1 MSWSGGTYTKP
12 LSWTANT
19 TISAA
24 DHNTQDADFT
34 TGINSC
40 LVKDG
45 TNSMTANL
53 NFGGFRPSN
62 VAAGSAATCS
72 FAPGGSANS
81 GMFLAATN
89 EVGFASAGAEL
100 FRVSP
105 TSVSVRTSTPNLYVG
120 SSEVSTGTCTLSV
133 GENRT
138 GSGSAVI
145 ELVGDTTYTA
155 GGLNLTR
162 AGGANGASSIT
173 HRGTGVFTIGSAEG
187 TEIALATEGVSQV
200 RFYKTPNQVFPTVDN
215 ATQLGVINNRWTTVY
230 AVNGT
235 IQTSD
240 AREKH
245 DINDSALGLS
255 FVRSLRPVSYRW
267 HVGQNMVEKEK
278 DANGRDI
285 LNPDGSAKTKILPRP
300 GVRTHWGLIAQ
311 EVKAAV
317 DAAGVDFGGWILSQK
332 DDPDSQQGLRYDQFI
347 APLIQAV
354 KELSNKVDA
363 LEAQVAGMVF

>member
-105 TSVSVRTSTPNLYVG
+105 TSVSVRTATPNLFVG

-145 ELVGDTTYTA
+145 DLVADTSYPDY
-155 GGLNLTR
+155 GLRLIRNS
-162 AGGANGASSIT
+162 GANGAT
-173 HRGTGVFTIGSAEG
+173 QVLHRGTGD
-187 TEIALATEGVSQV
+187 LQV
-200 RFYKTPNQVFPTVDN
+200 ATVDN
-215 ATQLGVINNRWTTVY
+215 AQIQFTTQNVPRIALAGGSQLSPNTDNSLQLGTSSNRWTAVY

-245 DINDSALGLS
+245 DIADSILGLS
-255 FVRSLRPVSYRW
+255 FIKSLRPVSYRW
-267 HVGQNMVEKEK
+267 SVGQNMVEKEK
-278 DANGRDI
+278 DVNGCDI
-285 LNPDGSAKTKILPRP
+285 LNADGSARTKILARP

-317 DAAGVDFGGWILSQK
+317 DAAGVDFGGWILSEK
-332 DDPDSQQGLRYDQFI
+332 NDPDSQQGLRYDQFI

-354 KELSNKVDA
+354 KELSNKVEA
-363 LEAQVAGMVF
+363 LEAQIAGMVF